1 MERVK
6 EVSPGPGWFQLY
18 LVGGREVSERG
29 IARARAAGFKALVL
43 TIDTAVAGNRLGDKR
58 NRSSQLINEI
68 STTSQSRSL
77 MLSKLLKGLYNE
89 RIRQGLQISTW
100 KHLDWLIGFLA
111 DGQLMDFP
119 NIELTA
125 GKPMG
130 YAPIGKQLAES
141 AVTWDDI
148 AWIRK
153 AWGDQPLIIKGVH
166 NIDDARRAEQAG
178 AAAIVVSNHGG
189 RQVDGTPGTLHMLQE
204 IVPQLR
210 AEGSKLEVYLDG
222 GIRTGA
228 DVVVARACGAKA
240 VLIGTPIAFSLGA
253 GGPAGVARCLQIF
266 KQEIEDTIRLL
277 GRGNG
282 SIDDIDAS
290 IFYQFR
296 HRIT

>member
-1 MERVK
+1 
-6 EVSPGPGWFQLY
+6 
-18 LVGGREVSERG
+18 
-29 IARARAAGFKALVL
+29 
-43 TIDTAVAGNRLGDKR
+43 
-58 NRSSQLINEI
+58 
-68 STTSQSRSL
+68 
-77 MLSKLLKGLYNE
+77 MLSKLLTGLYNE